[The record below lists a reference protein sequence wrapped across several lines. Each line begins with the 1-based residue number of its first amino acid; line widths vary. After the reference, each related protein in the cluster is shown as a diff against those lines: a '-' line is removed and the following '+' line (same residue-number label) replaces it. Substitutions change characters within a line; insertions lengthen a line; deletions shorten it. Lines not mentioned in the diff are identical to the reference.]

1 MEHLALNIE
10 EQEWLDSYNRDEWV
24 SIDTPEIRN
33 TYQTIAQSTL
43 HAERQIKMSLS
54 ERDWTLIQ
62 EHALREGLPYQAFM
76 ASVVHKYITGKLTER
91 LGT

>member
-1 MEHLALNIE
+1 MEHLSLDHE

-24 SIDTPEIRN
+24 SIDTPETRK
-33 TYQTIAQSTL
+33 TYQAIANSTL
-43 HAERQIKMSLS
+43 HTERQIKMNLS

-62 EHALREGLPYQAFM
+62 ERALREGLPYQAFM

-91 LGT
+91 LGA